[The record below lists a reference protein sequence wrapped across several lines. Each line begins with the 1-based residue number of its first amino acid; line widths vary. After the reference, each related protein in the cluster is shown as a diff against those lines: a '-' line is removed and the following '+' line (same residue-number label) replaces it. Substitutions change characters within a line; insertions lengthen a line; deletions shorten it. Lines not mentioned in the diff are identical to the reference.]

1 MDADGARAT
10 SLDVVVEHGGAQNIA
25 KPIRPRTWSASMV
38 TLTLFGKRPVA
49 PSDNER
55 QSAAVDLERILRGET
70 PTACGPACGPACG
83 EHDVRGQARVKSR
96 FRSRTGPRAHDVVA
110 GCQS

>member
-10 SLDVVVEHGGAQNIA
+10 SLDVVVEHSGAQNIP

-70 PTACGPACGPACG
+70 PTACGPACG
-83 EHDVRGQARVKSR
+83 EARVKSR
-96 FRSRTGPRAHDVVA
+96 FRSLTGPRAHDVVA